1 MRFSNLATS
10 LSSAVRGSAFAAL
23 QGNLFVGPAI
33 AFAARNP
40 RLRRG
45 EIVLEFHILGEGL
58 T

>member
-10 LSSAVRGSAFAAL
+10 LSSAVRGSGFAAL
-23 QGNLFVGPAI
+23 RGNLFVGPAI
-33 AFAARNP
+33 TFAARSP

-45 EIVLEFHILGEGL
+45 EIVLEVHPLGEGL